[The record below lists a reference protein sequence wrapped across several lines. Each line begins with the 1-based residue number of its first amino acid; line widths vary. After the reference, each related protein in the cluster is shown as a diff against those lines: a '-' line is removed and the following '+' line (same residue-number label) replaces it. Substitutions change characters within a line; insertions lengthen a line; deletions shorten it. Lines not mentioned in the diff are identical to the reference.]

1 MPTKDEKNQFYKEI
15 EKVVSETKGEL
26 DWMEAISHY
35 CNKTGMEIEVAAT
48 LINEKLKKRLEEVAV
63 RKNLLKKKGSKLNV

>member
-63 RKNLLKKKGSKLNV
+63 RKNLLKKKGSK